1 MKKTDESIY
10 IDNEFGAMLLAQEK
24 ENLEKRRAIV
34 ASIRDLAESATN
46 WKEANKRFYEL
57 CEEFKEIYC
66 SDVDELNA
74 INKELSE
81 AKHLFYDKRNAFFE
95 KSQKNFKENATK
107 KKEILSKLENVS
119 YENNNFKDVDETI
132 KNLTKE
138 FFNIGFSGKEE
149 NDSIFDRFNELRNKL
164 REERKAVFKDLEG
177 EFENKRIK
185 KKEIIKSLESL
196 VDNENWKEAT
206 VKFNELCDEFK
217 SIGFSGKEENDE
229 ISALYA
235 NAKNNFFAERQKF
248 FDEVK
253 ASNEVNIIKR
263 KELIEKLKTLYV
275 NESWKEASKVVKE
288 LSDEFFKVG
297 FCGKDI
303 NESLITEFKEARD
316 TFYSLRQEYFD
327 KINASRNEKQLEFL
341 NSLVKNKED
350 FIAKLRGFVK
360 KDEERLDDFKGR
372 LFNVRPG
379 DKAEDIIENY
389 QKIIEDIKSRITSN
403 KVKIKS
409 VQDELF
415 DVNKQIKEI
424 KEK

>member
-46 WKEANKRFYEL
+46 WKEANKKFYEL

-66 SDVDELNA
+66 SDADELNA

-95 KSQKNFKENATK
+95 KSQENFKENATK

-164 REERKAVFKDLEG
+164 REERKAVFKELEG
-177 EFENKRIK
+177 EFENKRAK
-185 KKEIIKSLESL
+185 KKEIIKSLEAL
-196 VDNENWKEAT
+196 VNNENWKEAT

-253 ASNEVNIIKR
+253 ASNEINIIKR
-263 KELIEKLKTLYV
+263 KELIEKLKTLYI

-303 NESLITEFKEARD
+303 NENLINEFKEARD

-350 FIAKLRGFVK
+350 FITKLRGFVK

-379 DKAEDIIENY
+379 EKAEDIIENY

-403 KVKIKS
+403 KAKIKS

>member
-10 IDNEFGAMLLAQEK
+10 IDSEFGAMLLAQEK

-34 ASIRDLAESATN
+34 EEIKELANTATN
-46 WKEANKRFYEL
+46 WKEANKKFYEL

-66 SDVDELNA
+66 SDAEELSI
-74 INKELSE
+74 INRELSE

-95 KSQKNFKENATK
+95 KSQENFKENANK
-107 KKEILSKLENVS
+107 KKEILSKLEETS
-119 YENNNFKDVDETI
+119 YINNNYKEVDEHI
-132 KNLTKE
+132 KDLTKE
-138 FFNIGFSGKEE
+138 FFNIGFAGKEE
-149 NDSIFDRFNELRNKL
+149 NDTIFDKFNELRNKL
-164 REERKAVFKDLEG
+164 REERKSIFKELEG
-177 EFENKRIK
+177 EFESKRNK
-185 KKEIIKSLESL
+185 KKEIIKALEAL
-196 VDNENWKEAT
+196 VNNENWKEAT

-229 ISALYA
+229 ISEAYA
-235 NAKNNFFAERQKF
+235 NAKNAFFNERQKF

-275 NESWKEASKVVKE
+275 NESWKEASKEVKA

-297 FCGKDI
+297 FCGKDV
-303 NESLITEFKEARD
+303 NESLINEFKEARD
-316 TFYSLRQEYFD
+316 KFYALRQEYFD
-327 KINASRNEKQLEFL
+327 QVNSSRNEKQLEFL
-341 NSLVKNKED
+341 NSLVKNKEE

-360 KDEERLDDFKGR
+360 KDEERLEDFKGR

-379 DKAEDIIENY
+379 EKAEDIIENY
-389 QKIIEDIKSRITSN
+389 QNIIEDIKSRISN
-403 KVKIKS
+403 NKTKIKT

-415 DVNKQIKEI
+415 EVNKQIKEI